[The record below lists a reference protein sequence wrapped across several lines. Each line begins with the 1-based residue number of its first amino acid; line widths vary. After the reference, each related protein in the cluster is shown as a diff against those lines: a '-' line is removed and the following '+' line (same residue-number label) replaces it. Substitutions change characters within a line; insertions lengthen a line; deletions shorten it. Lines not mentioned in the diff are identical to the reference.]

1 LQAACVAPLA
11 GSADGERRHDFTGS
25 VTRCLL
31 LLCAFL
37 AYLSC
42 MTGTVAAAE
51 TYPTRPV
58 RLIVPWPPGGI
69 ADLRARQIA
78 ERLTKDLGQPV
89 VVDNR
94 PGASGSIGVALGARA
109 APDGYTLTLIS
120 VNDSAIAPTLTPTL
134 PYDAL
139 RDFEPVVQV
148 TRTPLVLLANPS
160 LNVRT
165 LADLTAL
172 AKARPDQLMYAS
184 NGAAT
189 THHVAGELLCKSA
202 GIAMKHVPYKGAAPA
217 LMAMVA
223 GHTPVGFDFA
233 GTAAPHVQA
242 GKLRALLVTG
252 GKRVPLLPDV
262 PSASEAGLQDLDA
275 IVSWG
280 GFAAPK
286 GTPIAIRDRL
296 NAAFVKALREPE
308 LKADFER
315 SGTEPV
321 GNSADEFAAFVKA
334 EQARWARIIRLT
346 GVKLD
351 E

>member
-1 LQAACVAPLA
+1 V
-11 GSADGERRHDFTGS
+11 
-25 VTRCLL
+25 
-31 LLCAFL
+31 
-37 AYLSC
+37 
-42 MTGTVAAAE
+42 
-51 TYPTRPV
+51 
-58 RLIVPWPPGGI
+58 
-69 ADLRARQIA
+69 RQIA
-78 ERLTKDLGQPV
+78 QRLTKSLGQPV

-120 VNDSAIAPTLTPTL
+120 VNDSAIAPALTPTL
-134 PYDAL
+134 PYDPL
-139 RDFEPVVQV
+139 RDFEPIVQV

-172 AKARPDQLMYAS
+172 AKARPNQLMYAS

-189 THHVAGELLCKSA
+189 THHFAGELLCKSS
-202 GIAMKHVPYKGAAPA
+202 GISMKHVPYKGAAPA

-233 GTAAPHVQA
+233 GTAAPQVQA

-262 PSASEAGLQDLDA
+262 PTASEVGPQDLDA

-286 GTPIAIRDRL
+286 GTPVAIRDRL
-296 NAAFVKALREPE
+296 NAEFVKALREPE
-308 LKADFER
+308 LKADFAR

-321 GNSADEFAAFVKA
+321 GSAPDEFAAFLKA
-334 EQARWARIIRLT
+334 EQARWVRMIRLT
-346 GVKLD
+346 GVKL
-351 E
+351 EE

>member
-1 LQAACVAPLA
+1 
-11 GSADGERRHDFTGS
+11 
-25 VTRCLL
+25 
-31 LLCAFL
+31 
-37 AYLSC
+37 
-42 MTGTVAAAE
+42 MTGTGAAADN
-51 TYPTRPV
+51 YPTKPV

-69 ADLRARQIA
+69 ADLRTRQIA
-78 ERLTKDLGQPV
+78 ERLTRSLGQPV

-120 VNDSAIAPTLTPTL
+120 VNDSAVAPALNPTL

-139 RDFEPVVQV
+139 RDFDPVVHV
-148 TRTPLVLLANPS
+148 TRTPLVLLVNSAFD
-160 LNVRT
+160 VRT
-165 LADLTAL
+165 LADLAAL
-172 AKARPDQLMYAS
+172 AKARPDQLTYAS

-202 GIAMKHVPYKGAAPA
+202 GMSMKHVPYKGAAPA

-252 GKRVPLLPDV
+252 GRRVPLLPDV
-262 PSASEAGLQDLDA
+262 PTASEAGPPDLDT

-280 GFAAPK
+280 GFAVPK
-286 GTPIAIRDRL
+286 GTPPGIRERL
-296 NAAFVKALREPE
+296 NAEFVRALREPE

-321 GNSADEFAAFVKA
+321 GGSAEEFAAFIKA
-334 EQARWARIIRLT
+334 EQARWVRIIKLT
-346 GVKLD
+346 GVKL
-351 E
+351 EE